1 MMRLCFKY
9 LIYLVVLSSSFST
22 RADAY
27 DDFFIAVVRDD
38 AGSVKRLLAK
48 GMDPNSRDPKGVPAL
63 SLALRRES
71 PRVFEALLA
80 HPAIDVNALNAAGE
94 SALMLAALAGDVEA
108 CRRLLARG
116 ANLEQPGWTAMH
128 YAASSTSTEVVRLLL
143 AKGASVDPQAPNGTT
158 PLMLAAQ
165 YAPEATIDLLLERGA
180 DPHMRNR
187 RGLQPIDFAELGG
200 RDFLVERFQRLP
212 R

>member
-1 MMRLCFKY
+1 M
-9 LIYLVVLSSSFST
+9 SFEV
-22 RADAY
+22 RADTY

-38 AGSVKRLLAK
+38 AGSVKRLLAR

-63 SLALRRES
+63 SLAIRRES
-71 PRVFEALLA
+71 PRVFEVLLA

-94 SALMLAALAGDVEA
+94 SALMLAALAGDLEG
-108 CRRLLARG
+108 CRQLLARG
-116 ANLEQPGWTAMH
+116 ANVEQPGWTAMH
-128 YAASSTSTEVVRLLL
+128 YAASGPSTEVVRLLL
-143 AKGASVDPQAPNGTT
+143 SKGASVDPQAPNDTT

-165 YAPEATIDLLLERGA
+165 HAPESTIDLLLERGA
-180 DPHMRNR
+180 DPRKRNR